1 MSFTG
6 LPAGPTPRKAR
17 WAIPRCM
24 SRIAPGKLRSSS
36 KAKALSARTSFGAE
50 LSTPPPVL
58 VESMPAV
65 AVPVLAIPVSHP
77 FGRCRSSEAN
87 PRCRLPSF
95 YHFVTFVT
103 RADVLL
109 RSRWSRGRPRRDQ
122 GGLARQSVGRRLARS
137 RPMGSRAYPRPDA
150 QWGGRSDRQLAG
162 TADRYTG
169 APATAS
175 LATGSRSMDPASD
188 QTDGAAAATLTLPGR
203 SRIGGARRHR
213 PHAAHSQAVV
223 EPFPP
228 GRIDQEGHGT
238 RRSPLVCPLPMSLPS
253 SRKASRVASA
263 MIVNWGL
270 TPSELG
276 AAEPSAT

>member
-1 MSFTG
+1 MQTTLLLS
-6 LPAGPTPRKAR
+6 LCYVRYKSRCAAPLSVVPRSAPSR
-17 WAIPRCM
+17 SGRACAPVRGAAACTVAADGIP
-24 SRIAPGKLRSSS
+24 
-36 KAKALSARTSFGAE
+36 ALSS
-50 LSTPPPVL
+50 L
-58 VESMPAV
+58 
-65 AVPVLAIPVSHP
+65 
-77 FGRCRSSEAN
+77 
-87 PRCRLPSF
+87 
-95 YHFVTFVT
+95 
-103 RADVLL
+103 
-109 RSRWSRGRPRRDQ
+109 
-122 GGLARQSVGRRLARS
+122 
-137 RPMGSRAYPRPDA
+137 DA

-175 LATGSRSMDPASD
+175 LATGPRSMDPASD